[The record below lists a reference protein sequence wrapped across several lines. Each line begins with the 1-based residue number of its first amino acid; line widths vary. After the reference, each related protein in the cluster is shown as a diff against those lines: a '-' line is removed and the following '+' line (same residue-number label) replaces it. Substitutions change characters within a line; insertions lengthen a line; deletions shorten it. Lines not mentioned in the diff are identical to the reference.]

1 MSRGFVMFD
10 IVVMIVLTTTV
21 SLLVLSAKNIDGHY
35 NDIKLEYEEKERE
48 RVEEYHKIERCE
60 ECFVRDTF

>member
-35 NDIKLEYEEKERE
+35 NDIKLE
-48 RVEEYHKIERCE
+48 
-60 ECFVRDTF
+60 